1 MNKSYFRPWQ
11 PDNNHEYDSAEY
23 LKRMPQHFPVL
34 ILLAFLT
41 LAQELTHAQEA
52 EEQKPLRVLTK
63 SAPPFVF
70 DDEILRG
77 FSVEFWREIETKLD
91 LTSDYEIAET
101 VPEMLSSVADGQYD
115 VGIGAISVLP
125 SRYDLVEFSHPIF
138 NSGLQLMVV
147 SNSQN
152 SGLNRDAGWRT
163 LAKVINW
170 KIIRTA
176 LVVLVLLLAASH
188 LIWLCERKINRDD
201 FPGGYR
207 HGISEAIWWSL
218 ATLISGG
225 CENKA
230 PVGIAG
236 RLIAILWMLA
246 GIGIIAVITAVLTSS
261 LTVSSL
267 NAEVSDLSELRSE
280 QVGVISGTAGEKVL
294 LKMGYRIRGY
304 RNLDEAAA
312 ALAEGQVRGVVHD
325 SPLLK
330 FYAQNNAATSFA
342 VVGSLFAPDDYA
354 FIFPRQSNLRVDVNK
369 TIIELMRSGRLER
382 IKETWFGI
390 DLGTN

>member
-1 MNKSYFRPWQ
+1 M
-11 PDNNHEYDSAEY
+11 
-23 LKRMPQHFPVL
+23 LQHFHTL
-34 ILLAFLT
+34 ILLACLVLSQDLT
-41 LAQELTHAQEA
+41 LAQEEG
-52 EEQKPLRVLTK
+52 EQKPLKVLTK

-77 FSVEFWREIETKLD
+77 FSVELWKAIETRLD
-91 LTSDYEIAET
+91 LTSDYEVAET
-101 VPEMLSSVADGQYD
+101 VPEMLSLVEDGEHD

-125 SRYDLVEFSHPIF
+125 SRYDQVEFSHPIF

-147 SNSQN
+147 ANSQDA
-152 SGLNRDAGWRT
+152 GLNRDAGWRT

-170 KIIRTA
+170 KMIRIV
-176 LVVLVLLLAASH
+176 LVVLALLLAASH
-188 LIWLCERKINRDD
+188 LIWLCERKINRDE
-201 FPGGYR
+201 FPDGYR
-207 HGISEAIWWSL
+207 RGLIEATWWSL

-267 NAEVSDLSELRSE
+267 NAEISGLTELRAE
-280 QVGVISGTAGEKVL
+280 QVGVISGTAGEKAL
-294 LKMGYRIRGY
+294 QKMGYRTRGY
-304 RNLDEAAA
+304 RNLDEAAT

-330 FYAQNNAATSFA
+330 FYAQNNATTSLA
-342 VVGSLFAPDDYA
+342 VVGPLFAPDDYA

-369 TIIELMRSGRLER
+369 TIIELMRSGRLEE